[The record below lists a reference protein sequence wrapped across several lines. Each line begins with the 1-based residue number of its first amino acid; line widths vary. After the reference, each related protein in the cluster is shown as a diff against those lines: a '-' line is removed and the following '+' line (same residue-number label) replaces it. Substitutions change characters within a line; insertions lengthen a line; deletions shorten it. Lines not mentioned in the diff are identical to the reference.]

1 MSADWIA
8 FFIGFFGS
16 AHCIGMCGPLAFAI
30 PSPQGKWWH
39 VVADKV
45 IYNLGRVVSY
55 TLIGLLFGFIGRQLW
70 ISGLQSAISLFS
82 GMLIILAGISKL
94 YHIRVKNNRLAA
106 KVFQPVNALLGYALK
121 HRAGHFIIGALN
133 GFLPCGF
140 VYLALVGAINA
151 GSPIAAGR
159 FMFLFGMGTF
169 PLMLAATISAGFVSP
184 VVRRKINNVMPYL
197 MVCLGL
203 WFVLRGLNLNIPYI
217 SPAKLSIGNTL
228 CH

>member
-1 MSADWIA
+1 
-8 FFIGFFGS
+8 
-16 AHCIGMCGPLAFAI
+16 
-30 PSPQGKWWH
+30 
-39 VVADKV
+39 
-45 IYNLGRVVSY
+45 
-55 TLIGLLFGFIGRQLW
+55 
-70 ISGLQSAISLFS
+70 
-82 GMLIILAGISKL
+82 MLIIMAGISKL
-94 YHIRVKNNRLAA
+94 YHIRIKNNRLAA
-106 KVFQPVNALLGYALK
+106 KAFQPVNSLLNYALK
-121 HRAGHFIIGALN
+121 HRAGHIIIGVLN

-151 GSPIAAGR
+151 GNPIAAGR

-184 VVRRKINNVMPYL
+184 VVRRKINNAMPYL